1 MVDVLASAIPLIN
14 LPDWA
19 QVGIIAVAIIGVL
32 STVSLYYSQKRHPLC
47 GPILEAERTH
57 HRLCFIHFP
66 SGQVELTV
74 PQPEPEGG
82 NVSPVWRVS
91 QTARFKDITGEKW
104 ESIGNLKV
112 LHYTAR
118 NPVPIATLQAKSLD
132 QMNDFLADHGFSTR
146 GIKKEVFYMIAEAAK
161 GPKAEAEAWRRL
173 GVQSRQTI
181 RQIKSVL
188 DFIKQNPE
196 VRYQMFKEGAF
207 MYQTAV
213 SVVDQITSDT
223 IVETSALI
231 SFVEDRMRRKLA
243 DRMGDMM
250 KWIVILLPIM
260 VVAAIACVIVL
271 VGTGAVKLG
280 G

>member
-1 MVDVLASAIPLIN
+1 MVGEIPLLN

-19 QVGIIAVAIIGVL
+19 QIVIVAVAFIGIM

-57 HRLCFIHFP
+57 RRLALTHFP
-66 SGQVELTV
+66 SGQVEFSV

-82 NVSPVWRVS
+82 NISPVWRVGG
-91 QTARFKDITGEKW
+91 TARFKDITGEKW
-104 ESIGNLKV
+104 ESAGNLKI

-118 NPVPIATLQAKSLD
+118 NPVPISTNQAKSLD
-132 QMNDFLADHGFSTR
+132 QLNDYLADHGFSTL
-146 GIKKEVFYMIAEAAK
+146 GIKKEVFYMITEAAK
-161 GPKAEAEAWRRL
+161 GPRAEAEAWKRL
-173 GVQSRQTI
+173 GVQNRQTI
-181 RQIKSVL
+181 RQIKGVL

-207 MYQTAV
+207 VYQTAV

-223 IVETSALI
+223 IVETSSLI

-243 DRMGDMM
+243 DRMGDIL
-250 KWIVILLPIM
+250 KWVVILLPIM

>member
-1 MVDVLASAIPLIN
+1 MVDAGGIPLIS

-19 QVGIIAVAIIGVL
+19 QVAIIAIAFIGIMSAI
-32 STVSLYYSQKRHPLC
+32 SLYYSQKRHPMC
-47 GPILEAERTH
+47 GPILEAERSH
-57 HRLCFIHFP
+57 KRLAFIHFP

-74 PQPEPEGG
+74 PRPEPEGG
-82 NVSPVWRVS
+82 NISPVWRVS
-91 QTARFKDITGEKW
+91 ETARFKDITGEKW
-104 ESIGNLKV
+104 ESLGSLKI

-132 QMNDFLADHGFSTR
+132 QFNDFLADHGFSTR
-146 GIKKEVFYMIAEAAK
+146 GIKKEVFYMIQEAAK

-173 GVQSRQTI
+173 GVHSQQTI
-181 RQIKSVL
+181 RQIKAVL
-188 DFIKQNPE
+188 DFVKTNPE

-207 MYQTAV
+207 VYQTAV

-243 DRMGDMM
+243 DRMGDIM
-250 KWIVILLPIM
+250 KWVAILIPIM
-260 VVAAIACVIVL
+260 ICAAIACVIVL